1 MKFLRYLF
9 CLFLS
14 ISFLSGIVQAADSSN
29 LKEIDYLK
37 KIDLVHQDLKEGLSP
52 TVKTGDLNSD
62 FLNQLTQYHQG
73 WIKLAKNNLQ
83 YGERQSLKEP
93 INEIVHQFKLNL
105 NKINKL
111 QKKLVDN
118 LAYDETK
125 EATYLSS
132 YDWIYQQTLNELKV
146 EGDAPTVL
154 IGDSIDFD
162 FLTRLAKQMD
172 IFNSFVDNFMDQ
184 CENEQVKELAI
195 ELKKEINELKNDV
208 EDLIKKINA

>member
-73 WIKLAKNNLQ
+73 WIKLTKNNLQ

>member
-1 MKFLRYLF
+1 MKFLRCLV

-14 ISFLSGIVQAADSSN
+14 ISFFSGIVQAADSSN

-83 YGERQSLKEP
+83 YGELQSLKEP
-93 INEIVHQFKLNL
+93 INEIAHQFKLNL

-111 QKKLVDN
+111 QKKLDDN

-125 EATYLSS
+125 EAIYLSS
-132 YDWIYQQTLNELKV
+132 YDWIYQQTLNELKI

-184 CENEQVKELAI
+184 SENEQVKELAI

-208 EDLIKKINA
+208 ADLIKKMNA